1 MDRAELVGPVAWR
14 DVRSGAG
21 DADGGDRGGGDYG
34 VHAEASADVD
44 GGVAG
49 AAVCD
54 RRVEY
59 VFEASKTRSLPLAA
73 AYHIFGYQ
81 IQGGENAPKT
91 MFDHVCKR
99 WGWNTPENV
108 KDGFKTVN
116 EIWRK
121 FEFTPV
127 AVRYTE
133 VPVIDTAALAEPR
146 ENDAATA

>member
-1 MDRAELVGPVAWR
+1 MRANMIRQQPQQSSVPQEQAGRREVNVRVMNGNTTTYR
-14 DVRSGAG
+14 DAYNG
-21 DADGGDRGGGDYG
+21 
-34 VHAEASADVD
+34 
-44 GGVAG
+44 
-49 AAVCD
+49 
-54 RRVEY
+54 VEY